1 MVFFSE
7 SYFKRAASHMEL
19 FEQREFSAR
28 VRRDISVNAKFDV
41 FLSYNIADIEVVM
54 DIFYFLSK
62 KGLKV
67 YLDCVV
73 DPNMKRSETDKQ
85 TAERIHNRLMNSNS
99 LLYAQSPS
107 AGHSNWMPWELG
119 VVDGHAHKCFV
130 MPVTKDAQQVT
141 PRREY
146 LALYPY
152 VKLDM
157 DDNMKIVR
165 ESSEGNF
172 VTDFVDFVK
181 G

>member
-1 MVFFSE
+1 MDFFSE
-7 SYFKRAASHMEL
+7 SYFKQAASRMGQY
-19 FEQREFSAR
+19 EQREFSAR
-28 VRRDISVNAKFDV
+28 VRRDTSMTAKFDV

-54 DIFYFLSK
+54 NIFYVLSK

-73 DPNMKRSETDKQ
+73 DPDMKRSETDKQ

-107 AGHSNWMPWELG
+107 AAQSNWMPWELG
-119 VVDGHAHKCFV
+119 VVDGHTHKCFV

-146 LALYPY
+146 LPLYTY
-152 VKLDM
+152 VKLGA
-157 DDNMKIVR
+157 DDKMMIVR
-165 ESSEGNF
+165 ESEGGNLDTDYVNF
-172 VTDFVDFVK
+172 VK
-181 G
+181 R